1 MVDAFRR
8 CVRLGSSGEVLG
20 RFWRLERVGLDERFE
35 RAAED
40 GELSGDAKARANHT
54 FSESSWT

>member
-1 MVDAFRR
+1 MADAFSGKRPAEDAA
-8 CVRLGSSGEVLG
+8 GSDRDNG
-20 RFWRLERVGLDERFE
+20 FE

-40 GELSGDAKARANHT
+40 GELSGDAKVRANHT